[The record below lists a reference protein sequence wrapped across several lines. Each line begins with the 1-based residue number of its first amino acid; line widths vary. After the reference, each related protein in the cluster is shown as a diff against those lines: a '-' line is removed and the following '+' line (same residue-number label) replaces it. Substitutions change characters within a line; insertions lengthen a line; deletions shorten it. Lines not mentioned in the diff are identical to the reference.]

1 VSSVW
6 ERIAENRIAEAI
18 ELGEFEN
25 LSGKGRPLDL
35 TAYFSTP
42 SEDRMAF
49 SLLKNAGVMPSEV
62 ELMREVEEL
71 ERQLQNCNSEAQA
84 YHLRQQ
90 LQAQRVKVALA
101 MERRKIRKK
110 TD

>member
-1 VSSVW
+1 
-6 ERIAENRIAEAI
+6 
-18 ELGEFEN
+18 
-25 LSGKGRPLDL
+25 
-35 TAYFSTP
+35 
-42 SEDRMAF
+42 MAF